1 MNKKSIN
8 LDKTKRKELL
18 AKAQEMVT
26 FVEDACKAGHAAHE
40 VEEGLFR
47 KALELGHH
55 AFEMFFFLN
64 GNGDKGKFVTLADG
78 RQVRRFDELH
88 RRDYLS
94 VFGLFEL
101 SRVVYGKRE
110 GQTIE
115 HVPLDARLKL
125 PQSKFSYLLQDWDQ
139 FLVVETPYAKVSKTI
154 AKILG
159 FTQSVNSL
167 ERSNRKMS
175 KLVEEY
181 WDSQPIPPAEEEGA
195 LMICSA
201 DGKGVPICR
210 DADTPE
216 EQVQTPPS
224 CEPCEKQGKEGKKK
238 MSLVGTAYTVDP
250 YIRTPEQVLKA
261 LFKESKADL
270 EPLPSRPKP
279 LFKHVRASLIRD
291 ISGTSQPSYE
301 EIFGWLSREV
311 MTRNPAG
318 EKPIVFIM
326 DGQESLWN
334 ALPKYLPKTNVID
347 ILDLLHVCSYVW
359 KAAHIFYKKE
369 SKAALRF
376 AKEYIYRILKG
387 RVWGVI
393 RGLRWKGTHEG
404 LSAKKLEK
412 LEKICGY
419 FENNRHR
426 MAYDEYLAAG
436 YPIASGVIE
445 GACRYVVKDRM
456 ERTGM
461 RWVLE
466 GAQSMLGLRCIHLSG
481 YWDDFV
487 RFRIARE
494 CERLYPGHAANDDAV
509 EWLQAA

>member
-1 MNKKSIN
+1 
-8 LDKTKRKELL
+8 
-18 AKAQEMVT
+18 
-26 FVEDACKAGHAAHE
+26 
-40 VEEGLFR
+40 
-47 KALELGHH
+47 
-55 AFEMFFFLN
+55 
-64 GNGDKGKFVTLADG
+64 
-78 RQVRRFDELH
+78 
-88 RRDYLS
+88 
-94 VFGLFEL
+94 
-101 SRVVYGKRE
+101 
-110 GQTIE
+110 
-115 HVPLDARLKL
+115 
-125 PQSKFSYLLQDWDQ
+125 
-139 FLVVETPYAKVSKTI
+139 
-154 AKILG
+154 
-159 FTQSVNSL
+159 
-167 ERSNRKMS
+167 
-175 KLVEEY
+175 
-181 WDSQPIPPAEEEGA
+181 
-195 LMICSA
+195 
-201 DGKGVPICR
+201 
-210 DADTPE
+210 
-216 EQVQTPPS
+216 
-224 CEPCEKQGKEGKKK
+224 

-250 YIRTPEQVLKA
+250 YIRTPEQILEA
-261 LFKESKADL
+261 LFKESKADS

-318 EKPIVFIM
+318 EKHIVFIM

-334 ALPKYLPKTNVID
+334 ALPKYLPKTSVID

-359 KAAHIFYKKE
+359 KAAHIFYKKA

-419 FENNRHR
+419 FENNSHR

-461 RWVLE
+461 RWVLD

-509 EWLQAA
+509 EWLHAA